1 MKSSNLDGLFR
12 LFLIL
17 VSFFLIFSAYIIVV
31 TFNRII
37 NSIENYHKENKN
49 ERYSIEEKV

>member
-49 ERYSIEEKV
+49 ERYSIEEKM